1 MMQSCKS
8 IENGEKDS
16 LIRMIARQNL
26 LILNMPIDFEEI
38 RQQLKLC
45 WKEKTRVSPALG
57 SIQMIHAVF
66 NSMNDV
72 MLQKYNL
79 KVAYSCLQQPSDD
92 QNEYYMQGLYVFYQV
107 LRKRDTACIS
117 ISDQVKQFVN
127 QNIGKNI
134 SLADAAKKISISPNY
149 LCRVFKEETGE
160 TFSAYCMR
168 VKMARAGELLMDP
181 GLRVNEVSMA
191 VGYNSVDYFHKLFK
205 RHYHC
210 TPLEYRRELRKQGL

>member
-57 SIQMIHAVF
+57 NIQMIHAVF

-149 LCRVFKEETGE
+149 LCRIFKEETGE
-160 TFSAYCMR
+160 TFSVYCMR
-168 VKMARAGELLMDP
+168 VKMTRAGELLMDP

-205 RHYHC
+205 CHYHC
-210 TPLEYRRELRKQGL
+210 TPLEYRRGLRK